1 MEKDKALRRKQT
13 RKRRSPYL
21 CNPRASWPCKGRYT
35 PKKTLQQPTS
45 YSNNTALP
53 RQDSGEGE
61 NWGAGKLTGHY
72 VSAKGAEEKLLLADK
87 KRRNGMDSQSGE
99 LIGLHD
105 QQGDRHQ
112 QFQIDNT
119 EATFTRG
126 QVQELLKYTHDL
138 IVIFRLTDQ
147 WCLYANESWCQALG
161 YSEAEAKTLYL
172 WELVRSAERAKVS
185 RITEILLKGESI
197 EEIELTFSTRSGDLV
212 WAIGKILCQK
222 ENGQP
227 YSGACIFRNI
237 TAEKLFQAKYEQI
250 FDNTREGLFEASLA
264 GDVKVVN
271 QSMAT
276 IYGYDSPAEFIEK
289 VKNVSKLYVR
299 LEHWQECIADLE
311 LKGEILQEVK
321 VIKHGGTAIWVSE
334 RLRLTRS
341 AQGQAT
347 GVEGFV
353 QDISNQRQAEA
364 TLEVAKEQLQAVLD
378 AVPGTVSLISSNFR
392 YLGVNRHLAA
402 TYNMPLEHFVG
413 REVGFRQGVFGK
425 FVRDFFTNDVEE
437 ASIEIDA
444 ELDGAFRSDMVIA
457 KKWLD
462 NEAAVFVGI
471 DITERKRAEA
481 ALQAEF
487 AEAAE
492 YVRSLLPA
500 PITEPVAIDS
510 RFIPSQQLGGDGFDY
525 YWLDDD
531 HLAVYLLDVS
541 GHGSRAALLSV
552 SVLNLLRSRFLPNT
566 NFYQPNEVLAALNQL
581 IQMDRQRNMYFTI
594 WYGVYNQKERQLVY
608 ASAGHPPALL
618 LFGSSDN
625 VQVKQLRTSGCL
637 PIGMFPTAQYV
648 NDSCEIEDTSTLY
661 VFSDGIY
668 EIRLPDGTVWDL
680 NDFLQLLRDCH
691 RTGKAFS
698 LEPILDAVRS
708 LKAKET
714 FEDDVSLLEVNFS

>member
-1 MEKDKALRRKQT
+1 M
-13 RKRRSPYL
+13 
-21 CNPRASWPCKGRYT
+21 
-35 PKKTLQQPTS
+35 TS
-45 YSNNTALP
+45 YRNNTGLP
-53 RQDSGEGE
+53 RQDTGEGG
-61 NWGAGKLTGHY
+61 NWGERKLTGHY
-72 VSAKGAEEKLLLADK
+72 VSAKGAEKQLLLADK
-87 KRRNGMDSQSGE
+87 KCRNGLESQSGE
-99 LIGLHD
+99 LIGLYD
-105 QQGDRHQ
+105 EEGDRDQ

-147 WCLYANESWCQALG
+147 CCLYANESWCEALG
-161 YSEAEAKTLYL
+161 YSEAEAKALYL
-172 WELVRSAERAKVS
+172 WELVRSTERAKVS
-185 RITEILLKGESI
+185 LITEILLKGESI
-197 EEIELTFSTRSGDLV
+197 EEIELTFSTRSGELV

-227 YSGACIFRNI
+227 YSGVCIFRNI
-237 TAEKLFQAKYEQI
+237 TAEKRFQAKYEQI
-250 FDNTREGLFEASLA
+250 FDNTREGLFEATLA
-264 GDVKVVN
+264 GDLTVVN

-276 IYGYDSPAEFIEK
+276 IYGYDSPAEFLEQ

-299 LEHWQECIADLE
+299 LDHWQLCIADLE

-321 VIKHGGTAIWVSE
+321 VIKQGGTAIWVSE
-334 RLRLTRS
+334 RLRITRS
-341 AQGQAT
+341 AQGKAT

-402 TYNMPLEHFVG
+402 TYNLPLEHFVG

-425 FVRDFFTNDVEE
+425 FVRDFFANEVEE

-625 VQVKQLRTSGCL
+625 IQVKQLRTSGCL

-668 EIRLPDGTVWDL
+668 EIRLPDGTIWDL